1 MPILQ
6 DGNHAKGERQM
17 AEITERNYKRLN
29 FFRGFRTTEKDWN
42 DSEQYHN
49 EKRKLHNRMMHGP
62 GIVPHALGGL
72 RVSGRGRG
80 ELAVEVQSGYAVDG
94 SGHDIFLWEP
104 EIKQL
109 NPADFKLPTTAYLVV
124 RYIEEFS
131 DFISY
136 KENLDFKGHRRV
148 TESAKVEWII
158 TEPDLHA
165 EVELARVN
173 LTKDVKRIVDAK
185 DPFNPQANELDLRF
199 VPVAGIVG
207 SFISPSTLW
216 DLMEMIRRS
225 KAVYAYLYHTMRILP
240 ASDVLH
246 AFITLEMLIHAQ
258 LVDLRNVFSLY
269 LIILNH
275 QWTMINE
282 IEANVPAVSSQ
293 RDFANFKK
301 HVEISLQKF
310 EERQF
315 SMDFL
320 TGLMGYQN
328 ECYKFMETMF
338 LKDKKP
344 QKKLEAKSTDTNA
357 VIENIKVRSAPFQD
371 QMTIEGQD
379 MTLIDMIDPM
389 DAESE
394 KTHNWRITGE
404 RDKYRTRQKLKYPD
418 GVVVEDAGT
427 AFEGGQVEYE
437 IKNVEPGKD
446 VYVVWRMDY
455 VYGDW
460 EAEIEANDR
469 RLANCIC
476 AGSDRKFRWRNWVYV
491 VPAENVREIS
501 LRIKMKPV
509 TAGRDINVFKM
520 WAFQPTKRG

>member
-1 MPILQ
+1 LARTPWARTPDELE
-6 DGNHAKGERQM
+6 HAM
-17 AEITERNYKRLN
+17 ADITLRNYKRLN
-29 FFRGFRTTEKDWN
+29 FFRGFRTTEQDWN
-42 DSEQYHN
+42 DGERYHT

-80 ELAVEVQSGYAVDG
+80 ELAVETQSGYAIDG
-94 SGHDIFLWEP
+94 QGNDIFVWEP

-109 NPADFKLPTTAYLVV
+109 NPNDFKLPATVYLVV

-136 KENLDFKGHRRV
+136 KENLDFKGHRRI
-148 TESAKVEWII
+148 TETAKVEWTV
-158 TEPDLHA
+158 TEPDIHT
-165 EVELARVN
+165 EVELARIN

-185 DPFNPQANELDLRF
+185 DPFNPQPNEIDLRF
-199 VPVAGIVG
+199 VPIAGIVG
-207 SFISPSTLW
+207 SFMSPSLMW

-225 KAVYAYLYHTMRILP
+225 KAIYTYLYHTMRILP

-246 AFITLEMLIHAQ
+246 AYITLEMLIHAQ

-269 LIILNH
+269 LIILQL
-275 QWTMINE
+275 QWALVLE

-293 RDFANFKK
+293 RDFANYKK
-301 HVEISLQKF
+301 HVEIALQKYD
-310 EERQF
+310 ERQF
-315 SMDFL
+315 SLDFFKS
-320 TGLMGYQN
+320 LMGYQN
-328 ECYKFMETMF
+328 ECQKFMDTMF
-338 LKDKKP
+338 QKNIKPTKKI
-344 QKKLEAKSTDTNA
+344 EAATDTNA
-357 VIENIKVRSAPFQD
+357 VIENIKVRSAPFQEY
-371 QMTIEGQD
+371 MNIEGQD
-379 MTLIDMIDPM
+379 MTIIDVIDPVEP
-389 DAESE
+389 DSE
-394 KTHNWRITGE
+394 KAHNWKVSGE

-418 GVVVEDAGT
+418 GVIVEDAGM
-427 AFEGGQVEYE
+427 AFEGGQLEFE

-460 EAEIEANDR
+460 EAEVEANDR
-469 RLANCIC
+469 RLANCVC

-491 VPAENVREIS
+491 VPAEHAREVS

-520 WAFQPTKRG
+520 WAFQPIKKA

>member
-1 MPILQ
+1 
-6 DGNHAKGERQM
+6 M
-17 AEITERNYKRLN
+17 AEITARNYKRLN

-42 DSEQYHN
+42 DSELYHG

-80 ELAVEVQSGYAVDG
+80 ELAVEVQSGYAIDA
-94 SGHDIFLWEP
+94 SGQDIFIWEP

-109 NPADFKLPTTAYLVV
+109 NPNDFKLPATVYLVG

-131 DFISY
+131 EFISY
-136 KENLDFKGHRRV
+136 KENLDFKGHRRI
-148 TESAKVEWII
+148 TETAKIEWTV
-158 TEPDLHA
+158 TEPDIHT
-165 EVELARVN
+165 EVELGRIN
-173 LTKDVKRIVDAK
+173 MTKDVKRIVDAK
-185 DPFNPQANELDLRF
+185 DPFNPQPNEIDLRF

-207 SFISPSTLW
+207 SFISPTMLW
-216 DLMEMIRRS
+216 DLLEMVRRS
-225 KAVYAYLYHTMRILP
+225 KQVYAYMYHQMRILP

-258 LVDLRNVFSLY
+258 LVDLRNIFSLY

-275 QWTMINE
+275 QLTMVQE
-282 IEANVPAVSSQ
+282 IEANVPAISSQ

-301 HVEISLQKF
+301 HIEISLQKY

-315 SMDFL
+315 STDFL
-320 TGLMGYQN
+320 QGLMGYQG
-328 ECYKFMETMF
+328 ECQKFMEGMF
-338 LKDKKP
+338 AKNLKQP
-344 QKKLEAKSTDTNA
+344 KKLEAKTTDTNA

-371 QMTIEGQD
+371 QMNIEGQA
-379 MTLIDMIDPM
+379 MALIDMIDPI
-389 DAESE
+389 DPDSE
-394 KTHNWRITGE
+394 KQHTWRIVGE

-418 GVVVEDAGT
+418 GVIVEDAGT
-427 AFEGGQVEYE
+427 AFEGGHCEFE

-455 VYGDW
+455 VHGDW
-460 EAEIEANDR
+460 EAEMEANDR

-491 VPAENVREIS
+491 VPAEHVREIS
-501 LRIKMKPV
+501 LRMKLKPV
-509 TAGRDINVFKM
+509 TADRDINIFKM
-520 WAFQPTKRG
+520 WAFQPAKKSA